1 MIKRIVCMEIYP
13 ERIPEVE
20 KILSQNFN
28 KIKSFKGCLHLEIL
42 RDKNEP
48 NRFFSYSEWKSV
60 DDLENYRSSE
70 FFGMFWRQLRKNF
83 QAKAKAWT
91 LESVPLKLE

>member
-1 MIKRIVCMEIYP
+1 MIKRIVCMEIHP
-13 ERIPEVE
+13 DRTTEVE
-20 KILSQNFN
+20 KILSENFH
-28 KIKSFKGCLHLEIL
+28 KIKSFNGCLHLEIL

-48 NRFFSYSEWKSV
+48 NRFFSYSEWRSI

-70 FFGMFWRQLRKNF
+70 FFGVFWRQLRKNF

-91 LESVPLKLE
+91 LESVLL